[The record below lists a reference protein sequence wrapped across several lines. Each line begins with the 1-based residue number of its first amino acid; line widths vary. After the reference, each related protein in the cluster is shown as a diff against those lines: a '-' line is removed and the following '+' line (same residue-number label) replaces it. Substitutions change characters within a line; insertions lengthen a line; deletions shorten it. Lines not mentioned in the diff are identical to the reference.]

1 MTGSE
6 LKTFLN
12 KHNIDERT
20 FAGVIGVTVG
30 GVSHWTT
37 GKRTISLTVSRL
49 VKTFD
54 KYPQLLK
61 EFGR

>member
-1 MTGSE
+1 MT
-6 LKTFLN
+6 
-12 KHNIDERT
+12 KHNLDERT
-20 FAGVIGVTVG
+20 LAGIIGVTPG
-30 GVSHWTT
+30 GVSHWMT